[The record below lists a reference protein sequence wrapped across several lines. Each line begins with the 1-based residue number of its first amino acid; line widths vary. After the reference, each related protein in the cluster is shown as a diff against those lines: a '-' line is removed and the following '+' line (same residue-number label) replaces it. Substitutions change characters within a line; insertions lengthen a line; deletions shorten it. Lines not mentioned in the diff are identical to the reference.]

1 MSEEE
6 ELTEEQVYAEL
17 PDDPEQ
23 AFVSLE
29 KFFRQQSE
37 AKLARSESAMDQR
50 VIYVDYISKV
60 IAAITELGL
69 TAKFETE
76 VPSIQQVDFNT
87 YAEFGK
93 DVQHYR
99 TTLQIRQARRNRG
112 YSVRFDSTTKQKIR
126 HHIEQLRV
134 IVERLDG
141 LHPVPKTPS

>member
-1 MSEEE
+1 MEESEEV
-6 ELTEEQVYAEL
+6 TEEQVYADL

-23 AFVSLE
+23 AFVILE
-29 KFFRQQSE
+29 KFFRKQSE
-37 AKLARSESAMDQR
+37 DKLARTENSMDQK

-76 VPSIQQVDFNT
+76 VPSIQNVDFNT

-99 TTLQIRQARRNRG
+99 TMLQIRQARRNKG
-112 YSVRFDSTTKQKIR
+112 
-126 HHIEQLRV
+126 
-134 IVERLDG
+134 
-141 LHPVPKTPS
+141 